1 MKHSR
6 PTSVSVVSW
15 LLIASAVA
23 QFIMADLARQNG
35 KATLL
40 AQTTLP
46 VSTQYLVIFSSL
58 GLMALCGVLL
68 LNGFNLARYIF
79 LAQGLTGHAL
89 VFMFD
94 PQPLTD
100 LPGLLGFAVALFVLF
115 RPQANAYFR
124 GEAPEVDL
132 RGRYWQGH

>member
-15 LLIASAVA
+15 LLIASAVV
-23 QFIMADLARQNG
+23 QFIMVDLARQNG

-46 VSTQYLVIFSSL
+46 VSTQYLVLFSSL
-58 GLMALCGVLL
+58 GLSALCGALL
-68 LNGFNLARYIF
+68 LNGFNLARFVY
-79 LAQGLTGHAL
+79 LAQGLAL
-89 VFMFD
+89 HGWIWKSSSY
-94 PQPLTD
+94 PLVD

-124 GEAPEVDL
+124 GEAPEMDL

>member
-1 MKHSR
+1 MKPSR

-15 LLIASAVA
+15 LLIASAVV
-23 QFIMADLARQNG
+23 QFILIDLGRQSG

-46 VSTQYLVIFSSL
+46 ASTQYLVLFTSL
-58 GLMALCGVLL
+58 GVTVLCGALL
-68 LNGFNLARYIF
+68 LNGLNLARFVY
-79 LAQGLTGHAL
+79 LAQGLAL
-89 VFMFD
+89 HGAILGSTS
-94 PQPLTD
+94 QPLTD
-100 LPGLLGFAVALFVLF
+100 LPGLIGFALALFFLF

-124 GEAPEVDL
+124 GETPVEDL

>member
-1 MKHSR
+1 MKPLR

-23 QFIMADLARQNG
+23 QFILIDLARQNG

-40 AQTTLP
+40 AQTSLP
-46 VSTQYLVIFSSL
+46 VSTQYLVLFTSL
-58 GLMALCGVLL
+58 GVTVLCGALL
-68 LNGFNLARYIF
+68 INGINLARFVY
-79 LAQGLTGHAL
+79 LAQGLAL
-89 VFMFD
+89 HGTILTSTS
-94 PQPLTD
+94 QPVLD
-100 LPGLLGFAVALFVLF
+100 LPGLIGFAIALFFLF

-124 GEAPEVDL
+124 GEPTVEDL

>member
-1 MKHSR
+1 MKPSR
-6 PTSVSVVSW
+6 PTSVSVFSW
-15 LLIASAVA
+15 LLIASSVV
-23 QFIMADLARQNG
+23 QFIMVDLARQSD

-58 GLMALCGVLL
+58 GLSALCGALL
-68 LNGFNLARYIF
+68 LNGFNLARFVY
-79 LAQGLTGHAL
+79 LAQGLVLHGWIL
-89 VFMFD
+89 KSSCYSVV
-94 PQPLTD
+94 D
-100 LPGLLGFAVALFVLF
+100 LPGLIGFAVVLFVLF

-124 GEAPEVDL
+124 GEAFEMDL